1 MIRSDKNPS
10 VPKEQLSTFDW
21 SKYGMVLLIQAHNL
35 KIGYDLRLS
44 LGKFT
49 LFPGWILSQTGGTI
63 KVAAGKPYLRVVM
76 YLYLSNFGAVI
87 AMLVK
92 SLTKIDNPCRR

>member
-1 MIRSDKNPS
+1 MPTVTSRC
-10 VPKEQLSTFDW
+10 
-21 SKYGMVLLIQAHNL
+21 
-35 KIGYDLRLS
+35 
-44 LGKFT
+44 
-49 LFPGWILSQTGGTI
+49 FPGGFYISQTGGTI

-92 SLTKIDNPCRR
+92 SLTKIDKSMSTMCQVQWQNDGDSTLGSGCDHGLPGLYAFRSMIGSD